1 MGRGDLGVLD
11 RLAEG
16 LPGCEDEGGDQKL
29 SAKTDEMI
37 SRRGTRTYDIPPL
50 LPDLGQNS
58 TLPHDPPNTHTLAKL
73 TLAVL
78 PERVVEDQ
86 LVSQLVD
93 RVNDSPDEVLNVL
106 YGVVT
111 RQEVEDRVKG
121 EEVTSAGQVVQVGRG
136 RVGHKRLIGQRRH
149 CPELRRVERVES

>member
-1 MGRGDLGVLD
+1 MIGR
-11 RLAEG
+11 
-16 LPGCEDEGGDQKL
+16 EDVSHEQVKRY
-29 SAKTDEMI
+29 KNWQ
-37 SRRGTRTYDIPPL
+37 RGTYDVPPL

-58 TLPHDPPNTHTLAKL
+58 TLPHDSPNTHTLAEL

-93 RVNDSPDEVLNVL
+93 RIDNSPDEVLDVL

-111 RQEVEDRVKG
+111 REEVEDRVEG
-121 EEVTSAGQVVQVGRG
+121 EEVASAGQVVQVGRG
-136 RVGHKRLIGQRRH
+136 GVGHKRLIGERRH
-149 CPELRRVERVES
+149 RSELRRVERVES